1 MARRSGRR
9 RSSALALQPPLSG
22 DQGIANRIAPSAP
35 EQGADVSARERKQE
49 QPELKQLMT
58 FLKVVEAR
66 SFAGAAR
73 IMGRTQPAISQAIA
87 RLEEIYGGDL
97 FERRRGALLELTP
110 IGQAILPS
118 ARTILDTLGQQMI
131 RAAATAQSRAGNLTL
146 GFSPGLLLGPLRGA
160 IADFIAASPHVNLH
174 FVEASPQELR
184 RQLTE
189 RAIDL
194 MIVAPTPRLES
205 KTLVQEGLW
214 DERLVTVL
222 PADHALAEKTSVS
235 WDDVAALSIILRN
248 CHFELVAYRTLLDRL
263 DRQIHLEQHEVSCTT
278 LLEMIGLGMGATIVF
293 ASGAIPHRGVV
304 YRPIDEPDATIA
316 VEAVWPQDDRNPL
329 RHRLLSLIREH
340 KDDRK
345 G

>member
-1 MARRSGRR
+1 MSKTQIILDRHQAPLATQLAR
-9 RSSALALQPPLSG
+9 P
-22 DQGIANRIAPSAP
+22 DIH
-35 EQGADVSARERKQE
+35 
-49 QPELKQLMT
+49 QLEV

-73 IMGRTQPAISQAIA
+73 LMERTQPAISQAIA
-87 RLEEIYGGDL
+87 KLEEIYGGDL

-110 IGQAILPS
+110 IGQSILPS
-118 ARTILDTLGQQMI
+118 ARMILDTIDQQMI
-131 RAAATAQSRAGNLTL
+131 QAVATAQSRAGNLTL
-146 GFSPGLLLGPLRGA
+146 GFSSGLVTGPLRAG
-160 IADFIAASPHVNLH
+160 IADFMASSPQVRLRL
-174 FVEASPQELR
+174 VEAGPQDLR

-205 KTLVQEGLW
+205 KTLVQERLW
-214 DERLVTVL
+214 DERLVAAL
-222 PADHALAEKTSVS
+222 PADHALAKKVSVS
-235 WDDVAALSIILRN
+235 WNDVAELPIILKN

-263 DRQIHLEQHEVSCTT
+263 DRQVRLEQHDVSCTT

-293 ASGAIPHRGVV
+293 ASGAIPHPGVV

-340 KDDRK
+340 KDDVAATPPSTAPVPDR

>member
-1 MARRSGRR
+1 MNVSGTMA
-9 RSSALALQPPLSG
+9 
-22 DQGIANRIAPSAP
+22 
-35 EQGADVSARERKQE
+35 AR
-49 QPELKQLMT
+49 PELHQLEV
-58 FLKVVEAR
+58 FVRVVEAR

-118 ARTILDTLGQQMI
+118 ARTILDTLDQQMI

-146 GFSPGLLLGPLRGA
+146 GFSPGLLLGPLRAG
-160 IADFIAASPHVNLH
+160 IAAFIAASPHVHLR
-174 FVEASPQELR
+174 FVEASPQDLR

-189 RAIDL
+189 RAIDF

-205 KTLVQEGLW
+205 TTLVQERLW
-214 DERLVTVL
+214 QERLVLAL
-222 PADHALAEKTSVS
+222 PADHAFARQTAVS
-235 WDDVAALSIILRN
+235 WDDVAALPIILKN

-263 DRQIHLEQHEVSCTT
+263 DRQVHLEQHDVSCTT
-278 LLEMIGLGMGATIVF
+278 LLEMIGLGMGATIVI
-293 ASGAIPHRGVV
+293 ASGAIPHRGVA

-316 VEAVWPQDDRNPL
+316 VDAVWPEDDRNPL

-340 KDDRK
+340 KDDLEAISPSTAPEQDR